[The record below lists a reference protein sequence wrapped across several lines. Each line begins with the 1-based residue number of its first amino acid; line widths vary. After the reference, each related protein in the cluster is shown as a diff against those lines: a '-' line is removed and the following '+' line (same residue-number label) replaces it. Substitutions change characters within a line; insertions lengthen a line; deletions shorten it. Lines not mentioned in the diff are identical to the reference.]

1 MPHQQGLNAGRE
13 CSNDVE
19 NTELMDDTA
28 DFTVNET
35 TLPFSHAPR
44 RMVWKRYFLWL
55 AEVSPDAACLN
66 PHSLCYTFAQ
76 NKWIFVRYFSL
87 TESAGRENASLSLG
101 HSGETQSKKTT
112 NTTFQNLSSVTLLS
126 PLLLVLSHFKNVS
139 Y

>member
-1 MPHQQGLNAGRE
+1 MKLRYHFLVLLGGWCGR
-13 CSNDVE
+13 
-19 NTELMDDTA
+19 
-28 DFTVNET
+28 
-35 TLPFSHAPR
+35 SHL
-44 RMVWKRYFLWL
+44 LWL

-101 HSGETQSKKTT
+101 NSGDTKQKTTT
-112 NTTFQNLSSVTLLS
+112 NTTLQNLSSVTLLS
-126 PLLLVLSHFKNVS
+126 PLLLVHFHCKNVS